1 MWKMSRREVQPAPL
15 KQISF
20 HKPKRLD
27 GLLRLA
33 LKGFF
38 ALWNPVKFKFFVF
51 TRSVL
56 ASHNT
61 TGRHDKKL
69 MLINYIKKR

>member
-1 MWKMSRREVQPAPL
+1 MEDIQERDPASSTETNQLPQT
-15 KQISF
+15 KKARWSSPVSIE
-20 HKPKRLD
+20 
-27 GLLRLA
+27 
-33 LKGFF
+33 GFF